1 MSGPKCDSYYVE
13 SGSNEL
19 LLQAQRAAA
28 ERAARLA
35 RERLEAALKSAQQAR
50 QKLSAMI
57 ATGQQ
62 AEKAFGAS
70 IDALSARLP
79 VAPGAGS
86 SVSDIERYIADT
98 ERVIAEITAG
108 IGRAEGIAQLRAL
121 GANSKIAAE
130 VADWGDELQQRKN
143 AAEKKAASDAA
154 PAGKNREELAA
165 HIVSRLQGAANEAE
179 LKSIDAV
186 VSEFVKASGA
196 GRADALETELR
207 IRVQRVN
214 ERIEK
219 SKQDAVEAAKLL
231 ADLRGFKGR
240 DVELIQEELQAVVDG
255 RKALARGAVEKS
267 KEVRANA
274 EKRINDEYAGKVIR
288 EELER
293 LGYAVGSE
301 FSTLFV
307 DGGEAVVSRPEE
319 SEYAV
324 QMQVDAAKGLID
336 LAVVRISDSGNTSAS
351 ERSLRDKSA
360 EERWCADHGKLRTAI
375 RARGVNGRLIKHA
388 PPGAKPIAVTKSVV
402 AAKPSRASRRPKKLM
417 QRKIK

>member
-13 SGSNEL
+13 DGSNEL

-35 RERLEAALKSAQQAR
+35 RERLEAALKSAQHAR

-79 VAPGAGS
+79 AAPSAGS

-98 ERVIAEITAG
+98 ERVVAEITAG

-121 GANSKIAAE
+121 AANSKIAAE
-130 VADWGDELQQRKN
+130 VADWSDELQQRKN
-143 AAEKKAASDAA
+143 AAAQKAAEDAA

-165 HIVSRLQGAANEAE
+165 HIVSRLQGAASEAE

-186 VSEFVKASGA
+186 VSELVKAGGA

-207 IRVQRVN
+207 IRIQRVN

-219 SKQDAVEAAKLL
+219 SKQESAQAAELL
-231 ADLRGFKGR
+231 VDLRGFKGR
-240 DVELIQEELQAVVDG
+240 DVELLQEELQAVVDG
-255 RKALARGAVEKS
+255 RKALARDAVEKS
-267 KEVRANA
+267 KVVRASA
-274 EKRINDEYAGKVIR
+274 QKKINDEYAGKVIR

-307 DGGEAVVSRPEE
+307 DGGEAVVSRPEDP
-319 SEYAV
+319 EYAV
-324 QMQVDAAKGLID
+324 QMQVDASKGLID
-336 LAVVRISDSGNTSAS
+336 LAVVRVSENGKASVS

-360 EERWCADHGKLRTAI
+360 EERWCADHGKLRAAI
-375 RARGVNGRLIKHA
+375 RARGVNGRLIKHE
-388 PPGAKPIAVTKSVV
+388 PPGAKPV
-402 AAKPSRASRRPKKLM
+402 AAAKTKPSRAPRRVQPLI
-417 QRKIK
+417 QRELK

>member
-13 SGSNEL
+13 DGSNEL

-35 RERLEAALKSAQQAR
+35 RERLEAALKSAERAR

-79 VAPGAGS
+79 AAPGAGS

-98 ERVIAEITAG
+98 ERVVAEITAG

-121 GANSKIAAE
+121 AANSKIAAQ
-130 VADWGDELQQRKN
+130 VADWSGELQQRKN
-143 AAEKKAASDAA
+143 AAEQKAADDAA

-165 HIVSRLQGAANEAE
+165 HIVSRLQGAASEAE

-186 VSEFVKASGA
+186 VSELVKASGA

-207 IRVQRVN
+207 IRIQRVN

-219 SKQDAVEAAKLL
+219 SKQDSAEAAEIL

-240 DVELIQEELQAVVDG
+240 DVDLLQEELQAVVDG

-267 KEVRANA
+267 KEVRARA
-274 EKRINDEYAGKVIR
+274 EKKINDEYAGKVIR

-307 DGGEAVVSRPEE
+307 DGGEAIVSRPEE
-319 SEYAV
+319 PEYAV
-324 QMQVDAAKGLID
+324 QMQVDASKGLID
-336 LAVVRISDSGNTSAS
+336 LAVVRVSDGSKAS
-351 ERSLRDKSA
+351 TAERSLRDKSA

-375 RARGVNGRLIKHA
+375 RARGVNGRLVKHEA
-388 PPGAKPIAVTKSVV
+388 PGAKPVAV
-402 AAKPSRASRRPKKLM
+402 AKTRPSRAPRRPEKPI
-417 QRKIK
+417 QREMK

>member
-13 SGSNEL
+13 DGRNEL

-79 VAPGAGS
+79 AAPGAGS

-98 ERVIAEITAG
+98 ERVVAEITAG

-121 GANSKIAAE
+121 AANSKIAAQ
-130 VADWGDELQQRKN
+130 VADWSGELQQRKN
-143 AAEKKAASDAA
+143 AAEQKAADDAA

-165 HIVSRLQGAANEAE
+165 HIVSRLQGAASEAE

-186 VSEFVKASGA
+186 VSELVKASGA

-207 IRVQRVN
+207 IRIQRVN

-219 SKQDAVEAAKLL
+219 SKMDSAEAAKIL

-240 DVELIQEELQAVVDG
+240 DVDLLQEELQAVVDG
-255 RKALARGAVEKS
+255 RKALTRGAVEKS

-274 EKRINDEYAGKVIR
+274 EKKINDEYAGKVIR

-375 RARGVNGRLIKHA
+375 RARGVNGRLVKHA
-388 PPGAKPIAVTKSVV
+388 PAGAKSV
-402 AAKPSRASRRPKKLM
+402 AAAKTKPSRAPRRPEKP
-417 QRKIK
+417 IKREMK